1 MIKLSDNIK
10 LLPYIDSYLIQKN
23 HNIKIDSLFIKTYD
37 LIIEI
42 LNYKNIEEIEKIIDF
57 NELIKNLKN
66 KKNYNDIYELF
77 LDYKNINKD
86 NIQEINNKKLK
97 KNKKDILEIN
107 KDIQEINKDNQKIN
121 QEINNNKLKKNK
133 KYIQEI
139 NKDIQEIQEINKDN
153 IWEINKDNQEINKD
167 NIWEIN
173 KDNQE
178 INKKLK
184 YKKKKIS
191 ATLKR
196 LVWNKWIGEEI
207 GKFKCLCC
215 NISDI
220 TAFSFNCG
228 HIIAESKGGDTIL
241 SNLKPIC
248 QNCNSSMGCMNMD
261 DFMKSFK

>member
-57 NELIKNLKN
+57 NELIKKLKN
-66 KKNYNDIYELF
+66 IKNYNDIYELF

-97 KNKKDILEIN
+97 KIKKDNNKDNIWEINKEILEIN
-107 KDIQEINKDNQKIN
+107 KDIQEINKDN
-121 QEINNNKLKKNK
+121 NNKKLKKNK
-133 KYIQEI
+133 K
-139 NKDIQEIQEINKDN
+139 EIQKINKDN
-153 IWEINKDNQEINKD
+153 NKEIREINKD